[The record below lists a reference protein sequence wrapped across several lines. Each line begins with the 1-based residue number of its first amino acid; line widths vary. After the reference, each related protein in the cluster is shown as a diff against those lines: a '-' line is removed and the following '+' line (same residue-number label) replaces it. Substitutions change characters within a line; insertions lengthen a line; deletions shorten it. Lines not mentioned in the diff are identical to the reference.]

1 MRTFRDANRE
11 TTCMSCRAK
20 AISGLVISNADLGTA
35 VGFRKQ
41 FAAME
46 NRKRTSGRT
55 MQTVVNRDD

>member
-1 MRTFRDANRE
+1 
-11 TTCMSCRAK
+11 MSCRAK